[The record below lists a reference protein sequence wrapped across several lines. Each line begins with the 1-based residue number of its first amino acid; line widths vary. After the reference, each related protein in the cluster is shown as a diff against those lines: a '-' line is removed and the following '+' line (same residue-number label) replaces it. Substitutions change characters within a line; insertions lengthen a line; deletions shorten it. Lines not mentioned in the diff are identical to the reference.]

1 MRTYL
6 VGRSAYADI
15 VIADPSVAEHHAEI
29 VATADGRLFVTDCAT
44 GAGTWRLAADGSW
57 ERLRQAFVAPEAVL
71 RLGAHRCVLR
81 ELLAPLAAEEAGER
95 GGGGGGEGERLLK
108 GRVARDPATGELV
121 RRRPT

>member
-1 MRTYL
+1 MRTWL

-29 VATADGRLFVTDCAT
+29 VATADGRFFVTDCAT
-44 GAGTWRLAADGSW
+44 GAGTWRLAAGGDW
-57 ERLRQAFVAPEAVL
+57 EPIRQDFVAPETVL

-81 ELLAPLAAEEAGER
+81 ELLAPLADETGER
-95 GGGGGGEGERLLK
+95 GGGGEPERLLK

-121 RRRPT
+121 RRRPL